1 MGSYSV
7 SNSNVPNVAFND
19 SGIVLPLES
28 QILAGVAQDY
38 NDAFGGNLNTAL
50 ETPQGQL
57 ISSTTAII
65 GEKNAELALLMA
77 QVDPDTA
84 SGVFQDAIARIYF
97 INRRPATATTVNVTC
112 GGVPGTVLPGL
123 IVQDTSGNQY
133 QNLSSGVIGSN
144 GKTTLTFTALTT
156 GAISCPAQ
164 TIVSVFKSVAGLETV
179 TNDVAGV
186 TGTDV
191 ESRIQFEQRRRQS
204 VAINAQGSVDAIRAS
219 VASVTGVADI
229 LVAENTSNQ
238 TINIGVTN
246 YPLVPHSIVV
256 SVIGGSDS
264 DIGKAIWQKKNA
276 GCDMNGNTTV
286 TVSDTTYSYPMPMYN
301 IKFLRPTLT
310 PLSMLITIA
319 KNSLLPSNANQL
331 IQNAVIKALTG
342 TDGSTRQKM
351 GDTIYASRFYS
362 AISSI
367 SPLVQIIDV
376 QIGKNGTANSHNIT
390 MGIDEMPVISASN
403 IVINVV

>member
-1 MGSYSV
+1 M
-7 SNSNVPNVAFND
+7 SNSNVPSVAFND

-38 NDAFGGNLNTAL
+38 NDAFGGSLNTAL

-65 GEKNAELALLMA
+65 GDKNAELALLMA

-97 INRRPATATTVNVTC
+97 INRRPATATTVDITC
-112 GGVPGTVLPGL
+112 GGVPGTVLPVGL
-123 IVQDTSGNQY
+123 IVQDTIGNQY
-133 QNLSSGVIGSN
+133 QNLSSGTIGSD
-144 GKTTLTFTALTT
+144 GKATLTFTALNT

-164 TIVSVFKSVAGLETV
+164 TIVSVVKSVAGLETV
-179 TNDVAGV
+179 TNDVAGM

-219 VASVTGVADI
+219 VASVTGVTDI

-256 SVIGGSDS
+256 SVIGGSDR
-264 DIGKAIWQKKNA
+264 DIAKAIWQKKNA
-276 GCDMNGNTTV
+276 GCDMNGNTV
-286 TVSDTTYSYPMPMYN
+286 VAVSDDTYANPAPTYQV
-301 IKFLRPTLT
+301 KFLRPTLT
-310 PLSMLITIA
+310 PLMMKITIA
-319 KNSLLPSNANQL
+319 KNSMLPSDAQQK
-331 IQNAVIKALTG
+331 IKTAVINALTG
-342 TDGSTRQKM
+342 SDGGSRLKM
-351 GDTIYASRFYS
+351 GDTVFASRFYA
-362 AISSI
+362 AIASI
-367 SPLVQIIDV
+367 SPLVQIV
-376 QIGKNGTANSHNIT
+376 EVEVGKSVLGNSVV
-390 MGIDEMPVISASN
+390 MGIDEMPVLSPNN
-403 IVINVV
+403 IMINVV

>member
-1 MGSYSV
+1 M
-7 SNSNVPNVAFND
+7 SNSNVPNVVFND

-112 GGVPGTVLPGL
+112 GGVPGTVLPVGL

-133 QNLSSGVIGSN
+133 QNLSSGAIGSN
-144 GKTTLTFTALTT
+144 GKTTLTFTALKT

-179 TNDVAGV
+179 TNDTAGV

-219 VASVTGVADI
+219 VASVTGVTDI

-238 TINIGVTN
+238 TVNIGATN

-264 DIGKAIWQKKNA
+264 DIAKAIWQKKNA
-276 GCDMNGNTTV
+276 GCDMNGNTV
-286 TVSDTTYSYPMPMYN
+286 VAVSDDTYANPAPTYQV
-301 IKFLRPTLT
+301 KFLRPTLT
-310 PLSMLITIA
+310 PLMMKITIA
-319 KNSLLPSNANQL
+319 KNSMLPSDAQQK
-331 IQNAVIKALTG
+331 IKTAVINALTG
-342 TDGSTRQKM
+342 SDGGSRLKM
-351 GDTIYASRFYS
+351 GDTVFASRFYA
-362 AISSI
+362 AIASI

-376 QIGKNGTANSHNIT
+376 QIGKNGLANSHNIT
-390 MGIDEMPVISASN
+390 MGIDEMPVLSPNN
-403 IVINVV
+403 IMINVV

>member
-1 MGSYSV
+1 M

-28 QILAGVAQDY
+28 QILAGVSQDY
-38 NDAFGGNLNTAL
+38 NEAFGGNLNTAL

-65 GEKNAELALLMA
+65 GDKNAELALLMA

-112 GGVPGTVLPGL
+112 GGVPGTVLPAGL

-133 QNLSSGVIGSN
+133 QNLSSGVIGSD
-144 GKTTLTFTALTT
+144 GKTTLTFTALKT

-164 TIVSVFKSVAGLETV
+164 TIVSVFKSLAGLETV

-219 VASVTGVADI
+219 VASVTGVTDI
-229 LVAENTSNQ
+229 LVVENTSNQ

-246 YPLVPHSIVV
+246 YPLAPHSIVV

-264 DIGKAIWQKKNA
+264 DIAKAIWQKKNA
-276 GCDMNGNTTV
+276 GCDMNGNTV
-286 TVSDTTYSYPMPMYN
+286 VAVSDTTYSSPMPTYN
-301 IKFLRPTLT
+301 IKFLRPMLT
-310 PLSMLITIA
+310 PLSMIITIA

-331 IQNAVIKALTG
+331 IQNAAIKALTG
-342 TDGSTRQKM
+342 ADGSTRQKM
-351 GDTIYASRFYS
+351 GDAIYASRFYS

-367 SPLVQIIDV
+367 SPLIQIIDV
-376 QIGKNGTANSHNIT
+376 QIGKSGSANSHNIT

>member
-1 MGSYSV
+1 M
-7 SNSNVPNVAFND
+7 SNSNVPSVAFND

-38 NDAFGGNLNTAL
+38 NDAFGGNLNIAL

-65 GEKNAELALLMA
+65 GDKNAELALFMA

-112 GGVPGTVLPGL
+112 GGVPGTVLPVGL

-133 QNLSSGVIGSN
+133 QNLSSGTIGSD
-144 GKTTLTFTALTT
+144 GKTTLTFTALNT

-164 TIVSVFKSVAGLETV
+164 TIVSVAKSVAGLETV

-204 VAINAQGSVDAIRAS
+204 VAINAQGSVGAIYGAVSS
-219 VASVTGVADI
+219 VQGVNDV
-229 LVAENTSNQ
+229 LVIENNTSEV
-238 TINIGVTN
+238 INMGATN
-246 YPLVPHSIVV
+246 YPVNPHSIYVAVV
-256 SVIGGSDS
+256 GGKDY
-264 DIGKAIWQKKNA
+264 DVAAAIWRKKNV
-276 GCDMNGNTTV
+276 GCGTNGNTAV
-286 TVSDTTYSYPMPMYN
+286 TVFDSSYTTSVQPGYA
-301 IKFLRPTLT
+301 IRFQRPTAVNILVKVI
-310 PLSMLITIA
+310 LSKQDLVSSATENAI
-319 KNSLLPSNANQL
+319 KNAIVQSASGT
-331 IQNAVIKALTG
+331 TG
-342 TDGSTRQKM
+342 GYRSKM
-351 GDTIYASRFYS
+351 GDTIYASQFYNALS
-362 AISSI
+362 AIASSI
-367 SPLVQIIDV
+367 KIIDI
-376 QIGKNGTANSHNIT
+376 QIGKKGFGKSID
-390 MGIDEMPVISASN
+390 MGIDEVPVITADN
-403 IVINVV
+403 ITIEVV

>member
-1 MGSYSV
+1 M
-7 SNSNVPNVAFND
+7 SNSNVPNVAFSD

-38 NDAFGGNLNTAL
+38 NYAFGGNLNTAL

-65 GEKNAELALLMA
+65 GDKNAELALFMA

-97 INRRPATATTVNVTC
+97 INRRPATATTVDITC
-112 GGVPGTVLPGL
+112 GGVPGTVLPVGL

-133 QNLSSGVIGSN
+133 QNLSSGTIGSD
-144 GKTTLTFTALTT
+144 GKTTLTFTALKT

-219 VASVTGVADI
+219 VASVTGVTDI

-264 DIGKAIWQKKNA
+264 DIAKAIWQKKNA
-276 GCDMNGNTTV
+276 GCDMNGNTV
-286 TVSDTTYSYPMPMYN
+286 VAVSDDTYANPAPTYQV
-301 IKFLRPTLT
+301 KFLRPILT
-310 PLSMLITIA
+310 PLVMKITIA
-319 KNSLLPSNANQL
+319 KNSMLPSDAQ
-331 IQNAVIKALTG
+331 QNIKTAVINALTG
-342 TDGSTRQKM
+342 SDGGSRLKM
-351 GDTIYASRFYS
+351 GDTVFASRFYA
-362 AISSI
+362 AIASI
-367 SPLVQIIDV
+367 SPLVQIV
-376 QIGKNGTANSHNIT
+376 EVEVGKSVLGNSVV
-390 MGIDEMPVISASN
+390 MGIDEMPVLSPNN
-403 IVINVV
+403 IMINVV